1 MSTSRT
7 AGSQFL
13 CWLKGLRS
21 VGHVVCAV
29 TANAAFPVVIDPKTG
44 EAEINGRS
52 RFVNAVLIDHGD
64 GTGELY
70 CDYDDRVP

>member
-13 CWLKGLRS
+13 CWLKVLRS
-21 VGHVVCAV
+21 VVHAVCA
-29 TANAAFPVVIDPKTG
+29 
-44 EAEINGRS
+44 
-52 RFVNAVLIDHGD
+52 NAVLIDHGD